1 MSCDL
6 LPHPIFWSPPPPPSG
21 LTLQQQMQWRTQ
33 MFAQHSAAVRAAN
46 AKAHAACVAAA
57 KAAAAK
63 AAVVHAAAT
72 HAAGVH
78 AAAVSGA
85 TPRALTLHNPPQV
98 AHPAGTV
105 NIGVVIVFAALGSVA
120 LYLAWKLVSAL
131 RDRARRGAPSAP
143 AAAAAHVPPLDPRP
157 ARGTWLAREAGVT
170 HHLVRPTVADLAR
183 RGIDPATLVPLGN
196 MYLWPGCEQL
206 HTKVL
211 GTTGSG
217 KSTAIRQ
224 MLKVIAQRGD
234 RVIIADPDGG
244 YASRF
249 YDPQRGDIIL
259 NPFDSRSAGWD
270 LFRDVRAEYDAD
282 AIAASLVPTGGGEHA
297 EWTRYA
303 AQFVSACIAAVKSR
317 RGAAATAAELWRLI
331 ALAPAAELRVVL
343 GQTPA
348 AAFLE
353 RGNEKMFGSIRSTA
367 LGACKSLSYLA
378 KSTATTALSLKD
390 YVQDDNRGGGWLF
403 VTYPADQLD
412 ALKSLIASELRVL
425 IFATLSRPEGD
436 GKLWFIVDELDALGK
451 INGLT
456 DALARLRKF
465 GGRCVLGFQSIGAL
479 DHIYGKEMA
488 AVLLEN
494 CNNTLILKS
503 SGKGA
508 DGTNAYAASLLGKRE
523 VLKTTWNTSSVK
535 GYSSGS
541 STSGLV
547 GELAGGGGGGTH
559 SGTSW
564 SETKGSNSQYQVEDT
579 ILASQIEA
587 LANLTGLVKVAN
599 SDLWSWCRITPDGLP
614 QVQPPFVVAPEVAA
628 LADGP
633 VDPRPA
639 PAAPAAA
646 EC

>member
-1 MSCDL
+1 MSCTG
-6 LPHPIFWSPPPPPSG
+6 LPQPIPWFPPAPPAG
-21 LTLQQQMQWRTQ
+21 LSFQQQMQWRNRV
-33 MFAQHSAAVRAAN
+33 FAQHSAAVRAAN

-57 KAAAAK
+57 KSAAAHA
-63 AAVVHAAAT
+63 AAAT
-72 HAAGVH
+72 HSVGVH
-78 AAAVSGA
+78 TATGSGA
-85 TPRALTLHNPPQV
+85 TPRALTLHSPPQA
-98 AHPAGTV
+98 AHPAPAGMF
-105 NIGVVIVFAALGSVA
+105 NIGMVIVFAALAAVA
-120 LYLAWKLVSAL
+120 IYLLVKLFGAL

-143 AAAAAHVPPLDPRP
+143 AAAAAQVPPLDPRP

-170 HHLVRPTVADLAR
+170 YHLVQPTVADLAR

-196 MYLWPGCEQL
+196 MFLWPGTEQL
-206 HTKVL
+206 HTKIL
-211 GTTGSG
+211 GTTGAG
-217 KSTAIRQ
+217 KSTAIRN
-224 MLKVIAQRGD
+224 MLKVVARRPD

-259 NPFDSRSAGWD
+259 NPFDARSAGWD

-303 AQFVSACIAAVKSR
+303 AQFVAACIVAVKSR
-317 RGAAATAAELWRLI
+317 HGASATAAELWRLI
-331 ALAPAAELRVVL
+331 AIAPAAELRVVL

-378 KSTATTALSLKD
+378 KSTATTSLSLKD
-390 YVQDDNRGGGWLF
+390 YAQDDNRGGGWLF
-403 VTYPADQLD
+403 LTYPADQLD
-412 ALKSLIASELRVL
+412 ALKSLIASQLRVL
-425 IFATLSRPEGD
+425 IFSALSRPEGD
-436 GKLWFIVDELDALGK
+436 GRLWFIVDELDALGK

-479 DHIYGKEMA
+479 DHIYGKDMA

-523 VLKTTWNTSSVK
+523 VLKTTWNQSSVK
-535 GYSSGS
+535 GGSSGS
-541 STSGLV
+541 SSSGIS
-547 GELAGGGGGGTH
+547 GQMGGSH
-559 SGTSW
+559 SGSSW
-564 SETKGSNSQYQVEDT
+564 SETRGSNSQYQVEDT

-587 LANLTGLVKVAN
+587 LENLTGLVKVAN
-599 SDLWSWCRITPDGLP
+599 SDLWSWCRLTPDGLP
-614 QVQPPFVVAPEVAA
+614 LAQPAFVPAVEVTA
-628 LADGP
+628 LAAP
-633 VDPRPA
+633 SASAASA
-639 PAAPAAA
+639 PAATA
-646 EC
+646 ELEG